1 MGMEARNGDET
12 APTMES
18 EFISAKFGPWMIVS
32 RKGRFK
38 GNKERDSPK
47 ASSRNS
53 FGKGDEGSR
62 FGILANF
69 STNENHDEP
78 NIEDSKYSYWAI
90 FDRCTSY
97 LQRK

>member
-47 ASSRNS
+47 ASSRNI
-53 FGKGDEGSR
+53 FVKGDEVR
-62 FGILANF
+62 DLVFL
-69 STNENHDEP
+69 P
-78 NIEDSKYSYWAI
+78 I
-90 FDRCTSY
+90 FLRMKITMN
-97 LQRK
+97 QI

>member
-1 MGMEARNGDET
+1 MEARNGDET

-47 ASSRNS
+47 ASRRNI
-53 FGKGDEGSR
+53 FVKGDEVR
-62 FGILANF
+62 DLVFL
-69 STNENHDEP
+69 P
-78 NIEDSKYSYWAI
+78 I
-90 FDRCTSY
+90 FLRMKITMN
-97 LQRK
+97 QI